1 MTSTYNITREQAAE
15 SLWISTRTLDRY
27 IKKWK
32 LTYKKVANRVL
43 LSTDELSQL
52 REDFASIKQ
61 DMHYF
66 EVIWNWDTKSE
77 NSTSI
82 VDYKSNTWLNNELK
96 DLINTNFQNFFH
108 LLKEKDLELQSKNEL
123 IFNMQTKMIELENKL
138 RNTIALP
145 DYTKEKENI
154 TIEKEK
160 LSLENE
166 TLNEQL
172 KKQKLNN
179 IFVMVLFI
187 CSIAFI
193 AFWIFS
199 K

>member
-1 MTSTYNITREQAAE
+1 
-15 SLWISTRTLDRY
+15 
-27 IKKWK
+27 
-32 LTYKKVANRVL
+32 
-43 LSTDELSQL
+43 
-52 REDFASIKQ
+52 
-61 DMHYF
+61 
-66 EVIWNWDTKSE
+66 
-77 NSTSI
+77 
-82 VDYKSNTWLNNELK
+82 
-96 DLINTNFQNFFH
+96 LINTNFQNFFH
-108 LLKEKDLELQSKNEL
+108 LLKEKDSEIHSKNEL

-166 TLNEQL
+166 ILNEQI
-172 KKQKLNN
+172 KKQRLTN